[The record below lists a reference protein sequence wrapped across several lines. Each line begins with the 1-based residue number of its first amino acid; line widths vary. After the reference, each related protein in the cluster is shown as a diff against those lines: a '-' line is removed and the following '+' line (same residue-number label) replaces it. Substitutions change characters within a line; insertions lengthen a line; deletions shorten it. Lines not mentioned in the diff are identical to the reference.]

1 MIEIIIISIIT
12 FGGDITYMAQGQK
25 KGTGGTNHDQD
36 HDHCHHHHHN
46 HHNQPVV
53 VTLKLL
59 VQGQTKAVEEESKE
73 FLEEKE
79 IDTPVE

>member
-1 MIEIIIISIIT
+1 MIITISIIMKIMIIMH
-12 FGGDITYMAQGQK
+12 D
-25 KGTGGTNHDQD
+25 NHEQN
-36 HDHCHHHHHN
+36 HHH

-79 IDTPVE
+79 TDTPVE